1 MFKLLIY
8 TVIIF
13 LQAAL
18 VKACASADKV
28 ILKEGA
34 VVEKALIRDAQVL
47 KEAQVLK
54 SIYKITEADIKIFK
68 QAKESLSIV
77 EKNEKIAFEFSAVKK
92 DRSEK
97 FKDIVDLI
105 PTPDNSAYNKS
116 YETLEVYVNEIKS
129 SQYFLPVCKLVRY
142 NFENENL
149 NNDEVTYLLKGNK
162 IDTLQIKPESLFN
175 IYYMYSKKFSEKVLI
190 QVALKVNCDNV
201 KIEQIK
207 QIAEAKGIT
216 SNSLLFRVL
225 SKCK

>member
-1 MFKLLIY
+1 MFKILIY
-8 TVIIF
+8 TLIIF

-34 VVEKALIRDAQVL
+34 VVEKAITR
-47 KEAQVLK
+47 EAQVLK
-54 SIYKITEADIKIFK
+54 SIYKFTEADIKIIN
-68 QAKESLSIV
+68 QASESLSIV

-97 FKDIVDLI
+97 FKEIVDYI
-105 PTPDNSAYNKS
+105 PIPDNSADNVYDN
-116 YETLEVYVNEIKS
+116 TPEVYVNEIKS
-129 SQYFLPVCKLVRY
+129 SQYFLPLCKLLRY
-142 NFENENL
+142 NFKNENL
-149 NNDEVTYLLKGNK
+149 NNDEVMFLLKGNK
-162 IDTLQIKPESLFN
+162 IDTLQLKPESLFN

-201 KIEQIK
+201 KIEQIR

-216 SNSLLFRVL
+216 TNSLLFGVL
-225 SKCK
+225 NKCK